1 MANKLR
7 NITEL
12 YSDTLKDIST
22 NQSEWL
28 SFLECA
34 AMNYKYSFSDQVL
47 IYAQKPYA
55 SACAEIETWN
65 KSLKRWVNKGATGIA
80 LLAENNGNTYLRY
93 VFDVSDTNSK
103 HGKNVILWSV
113 TKPYE
118 EYVIEALE
126 NRYGELEDNSN
137 IASAIISSAKNMVED
152 NLPDYLSNL
161 MYFKENSFLEELDEL
176 NIKTIYKRVLEN
188 SVAYVM
194 LKRCGI
200 NPNDYFDKEDF
211 SDLLNFNTYDTITR
225 LGMATSDIAESG
237 LREIYSTIKNVRISE
252 IDKIHTFDNNKQNN
266 YDIDDGR
273 NIAERS
279 DLDERNKLQNGGR
292 LSNTRPST
300 TTRRTSK
307 WEIRI
312 DEIKPLEE
320 ERQASIHEP
329 TNAGQ
334 TITTLDGNSNDSRNE
349 SGTNDGRNGETGEY
363 NRRIESQRPDEVDR
377 LNEQLESESRGDS
390 NERTNL
396 QLDFWNEDSGTHCP
410 YVVTDD
416 KINQILAYAH
426 LKIPKLEL
434 KRYFELEK
442 EPLKRAEFIKN
453 AFENVYVGIFV
464 GTQMY
469 GYKAFENG
477 LLLWKG
483 NFLSRDTESFI
494 SWEDLTYHYDSM
506 ILLHQLNDREKYLP
520 SEKEQMAL
528 LDEDNTKDLPE
539 LEFSQEFI
547 DKYFQTRHTET
558 KYAIYRQFQ
567 KSLSTTENINYLKN
581 MYGLS
586 GSSYTIRG
594 SGIGYNA
601 DSKGI
606 TLYRGYFEN
615 EIKTLLK
622 WNYVEKRI
630 KELIKMDRYLNPKE
644 LQEYSNWLEKESE
657 HIEHIEKIEQE
668 KQLEEVIDSKE
679 EDSLAKRLN
688 DFIKEYDLQ
697 GYQANLEDGEVAED
711 VIKDID
717 RQIHNPSGLR
727 GFKEYLQSLGN
738 DLEDSDEDKK
748 IIINFITELNN
759 IFPDYDYQI
768 GDKVYIGADKFEI
781 IALDNDIV
789 RLYDYQFPL
798 FNQEMPFDEFDRK
811 VKENPCNDHLKIK
824 VSDTG
829 KLEKHNEYGEF
840 DDEVDLV
847 EHILSLYD
855 MSDIKVNFDSNEN
868 IVIYSDDI
876 DLEGLEVYDFLL
888 NELFDYNEDGTVDLV
903 NNHDLERLKEY
914 RKKYETKVADQEKLE
929 SDLIGKNITIGDR
942 EYTIDSINNDVVSL
956 KDISFKNGVGF
967 PIFRDEELSKVL
979 SILAEKEEEKK
990 KETIIPNIAKKRRK
1004 RVTTFDIH
1012 PEIKNEDRNNF
1023 HITDDM
1029 LGVGSDREKF
1039 NRNLA
1044 AIKVLKQCEEENR
1057 FATPEEQQILSQYI
1071 GWGGLSQAFEENNSS
1086 WADEHLKLKNVL
1098 DEEEYRSAM
1107 SSTRT
1112 SFYTPPVVI
1121 RTMYKALESMGMKDG
1136 NILEPS
1142 CGVGNF
1148 LGMLPDTL
1156 KDCKLYGIEVDSISG
1171 RIARQLYQKSSIA
1184 VQGYENTE
1192 LPDSFFDG
1200 AIGNVPFDTNK
1211 LLDKRYDKYNFLIH
1225 DYFFAKT
1232 LDKVRPGG
1240 IIAFITSKGTL
1251 DKENPSVRKYIAQR
1265 ADLLGA
1271 IRLPNNTFKDNA
1283 GTKVT
1288 SDIIFLQ
1295 KRDSIT
1301 DIEPD
1306 WVYLDTDE
1314 NGIKMNKYFVD
1325 NPDMICGT
1333 MKLDSA
1339 RFGGFEPTCEARE
1352 DISLEEQLN
1361 NAISNIHAEIKE
1373 YEIDD
1378 IGEDEEDLSIPAD
1391 YNVKNFSYT
1400 IVDDKVY
1407 YRENSRMYPQ
1417 ELPLTT
1423 ENRIRGLI
1431 EIRECVRTLLELQTE
1446 DFPEEDIKQE
1456 QVKLNKLYDSFTK
1469 KYGLINSRANTSAF
1483 SNDNS
1488 FYLLCSLEILDENKE
1503 LLKKADM
1510 FTKRTILPHKEIT
1523 SVDSANEALIVS
1535 ISEKARVDLEF
1546 MQSLCG
1552 LDMDKMLSDLEG
1564 VIFNVP
1570 EYGEPNKWVTADE
1583 YLSGNIR
1590 EKLKIAKEFAED
1602 DPRFNI
1608 NVKCLEEVMPKDL
1621 EPQEIAVRLGATW
1634 LPPDVIDDFITYL
1647 LSPSWNIRDSIK
1659 VHFME
1664 STAQW
1669 NIEGKNYDRGSV
1681 KANSTYGTGRINAYK
1696 IIEETLNLKDVRI
1709 YDYNTDENGKKV
1721 PELNKKE
1728 TAIAQA
1734 KQEQI
1739 KTAFDEWIWN
1749 DVERRDR
1756 LSKIYNEKFNSNR
1769 PREYDGSHINF
1780 HGMNPEITLR
1790 PHQVNAIARILYG
1803 NTNTLLAHEVGA
1815 GKTFEMVAAAM
1826 ESKRLGLCNKS
1837 MFVVPNH
1844 IVEQFSSEFLQLY
1857 PSANILVTTKKDFE
1871 TANRKKFCSRI
1882 ATGDYDAVII
1892 SHSQFEKIPMSVE
1905 RQRIILQNQ
1914 IDDITRGV
1922 QDLKEHNGENFTI
1935 KQLVR
1940 LQKSLE
1946 AKLAKLNDT
1955 SRKDDVVTFEELG
1968 VDRIFVD
1975 EAHYYKNLFLYTKM
1989 RNVGGI
1995 AQTEAQKS
2003 SDLFMKCRYLDELTG
2018 GRGVVFATGTPVSNS
2033 MVELYTMQ
2041 RYLQYAEL
2049 EKRNLQQFDAWAST
2063 FGETVTAIELAP
2075 EGTGYRAKTRFAKFY
2090 NLPELMAMFKEV
2102 ADIQTA
2108 DMLNLPVPEAH
2119 YETIVAKPTEIQK
2132 EMVKDLSNRAERVR
2146 NREVDPSTD
2155 NMLKITNDG
2164 RKLALDQRLMNDMLP
2179 DDPESKVSLCANNI
2193 YRIWQEHKEEHL
2205 TQLVFCDLSTPS
2217 EDKFNVYDELKRKL
2231 QELGVPEDEVE
2242 FIHNANTDIQK
2253 KTLFSQVR
2261 SGIKRILLG
2270 STSKMGAGTN
2280 CQDKLIAIH
2289 NLDCPWRPA
2298 DLTQRIGRIL
2308 RQGNKNKEVY
2318 IYNYVTEGTFDAYLY
2333 QLVENKQRFISQ
2345 IMTSKTPVRF
2355 AEDIDEAA
2363 LNYAQIKALAA
2374 GNPLIMEKTEL
2385 DTQVAKLKLLKQNHL
2400 SQIYAMEDKVV
2411 KYYPSEIKRLESRID
2426 GYKKDIELA
2435 ERNTPSSDE
2444 KFQSMT
2450 LKGVTYTDK
2459 KEAGDKILEL
2469 CKNIE
2474 KTEKQEIGNYRG
2486 FTMELQY
2493 DTLCKTFDLYLKNEL
2508 RHYVSLGNDNLGNI
2522 TRINNVLDGLSSDL
2536 KSEEIELENVK
2547 VQFENA
2553 KEECKRPFKQ
2563 EQELKEKSKR
2573 LDKVNVLLNMN
2584 EKDKE
2589 VIDFDDNTEVES
2601 QRCNKDYER

>member
-12 YSDTLKDIST
+12 YSETLKDLST

-34 AMNYKYSFSDQVL
+34 AMNYKYPFSDQVL

-126 NRYGELEDNSN
+126 NRYGELEDNST

-161 MYFKENSFLEELDEL
+161 MYFKDNSFLEELDEL
-176 NIKTIYKRVLEN
+176 NIKTIYKKVLEN

-211 SDLLNFNTYDTITR
+211 RELLNFNTYDTITR
-225 LGMATSDIAESG
+225 LSMATSDIAESG

-252 IDKIHTFDNNKQNN
+252 IDKIHTFDNNKQNE
-266 YDIDDGR
+266 YDLDDGK
-273 NIAERS
+273 NNAERS

-320 ERQASIHEP
+320 ERQASIYD
-329 TNAGQ
+329 TSNAGQ
-334 TITTLDGNSNDSRNE
+334 ITRTLDGSSNDSRNE
-349 SGTNDGRNGETGEY
+349 SGTNDRGNGEEREY

-396 QLDFWNEDSGTHCP
+396 QLDFWDVDSGTHCP

-416 KINQILAYAH
+416 KINQILANAH
-426 LKIPKLEL
+426 LKIPKAEV

-453 AFENVYVGIFV
+453 SFENVYVGIFI

-520 SEKEQMAL
+520 SEKEQMTL
-528 LDEDNTKDLPE
+528 LDEENSKEIPE

-567 KSLSTTENINYLKN
+567 KSLSTTENINYIKN

-586 GSSYTIRG
+586 GSSYIIRG
-594 SGIGYNA
+594 SGIGYTA
-601 DSKGI
+601 DSKGL
-606 TLYRGYFEN
+606 TLYRGNLEN
-615 EIKTLLK
+615 RKEKLLK

-630 KELIKMDRYLNPKE
+630 KELISLNRYLNPKE
-644 LQEYSNWLEKESE
+644 LREYPAWLGE
-657 HIEHIEKIEQE
+657 EQE
-668 KQLEEVIDSKE
+668 RIDELNQEDTFTEKQ

-697 GYQANLEDGEVAED
+697 GYEANLENGETEED
-711 VIKDID
+711 VIRDID
-717 RQIHNPSGLR
+717 NQIHNPSELR
-727 GFKEYLQSLGN
+727 GFIEYIQNLGN
-738 DLEDSDEDKK
+738 DLDSDDEDKK
-748 IIINFITELNN
+748 IIDNFIKELNET
-759 IFPDYDYQI
+759 FPDYYYQV
-768 GDKVYIGADKFEI
+768 GDQVYIGADKFEI
-781 IALDNDIV
+781 LSLDNDIV
-789 RLYDYQFPL
+789 RLYDYQYPL
-798 FNQEMPFDEFDRK
+798 FNQEFSFDEFDRK

-824 VSDTG
+824 VTETG
-829 KLEKHNEYGEF
+829 ELKKHNEYGEY

-888 NELFDYNEDGTVDLV
+888 NELFDYNEDGTVDKV

-929 SDLIGKNITIGDR
+929 EDIIGKNIIIGDR
-942 EYTIDSINNDVVSL
+942 EYTIDSIDNDVVSL
-956 KDISFKNGVGF
+956 KDITFQNGVGF
-967 PIFRDEELSKVL
+967 PIFRNEELSKVL
-979 SILAEKEEEKK
+979 SLLAEKEAEQK

-1023 HITDDM
+1023 HITDDL

-1044 AIKVLKQCEEENR
+1044 AIKALKQCEEENR
-1057 FATPEEQQILSQYI
+1057 FATPEEQQILSQYV

-1086 WADEHLKLKNVL
+1086 WADEHLKLKNIL
-1098 DEEEYRSAM
+1098 DDEEYRSAM

-1148 LGMLPDTL
+1148 LGMIPDTL

-1200 AIGNVPFDTNK
+1200 AIGNVPFDSLK
-1211 LLDKRYDKYNFLIH
+1211 LLDKRYDKHNFLIH

-1240 IIAFITSKGTL
+1240 IVAFITSKGTL

-1301 DIEPD
+1301 DLEPD

-1325 NPDMICGT
+1325 NPDMVCGN
-1333 MKLDSA
+1333 MKMESTRYGMDS
-1339 RFGGFEPTCEARE
+1339 TCEARE

-1400 IVDDKVY
+1400 IVDNKVY

-1431 EIRECVRTLLELQTE
+1431 EIRECVRNLLELQTE

-1456 QVKLNKLYDSFTK
+1456 QAKLNKLYDSFTK

-1510 FTKRTILPHKEIT
+1510 FTKRTILPHKEVT
-1523 SVDSANEALIVS
+1523 SVDTANEALIVS
-1535 ISEKARVDLEF
+1535 MSEKARVDLEF
-1546 MQSLCG
+1546 MQKLCG
-1552 LDMDKMLSDLEG
+1552 LDMDKMITDLEG

-1570 EYGEPNKWVTADE
+1570 EYGDPNIWVTADE

-1621 EPQEIAVRLGATW
+1621 EPQEISVRLGATW
-1634 LPPDVIDDFITYL
+1634 LPTDVIDDFIDYL
-1647 LSPSWNIRDSIK
+1647 LSPSYNIRDRIQ

-1669 NIEGKNYDRGSV
+1669 NIEGKNYDRGNV
-1681 KANSTYGTGRINAYK
+1681 KAYSTYGTGRINAYK

-1709 YDYNTDENGKKV
+1709 YDYIEKDGKKV

-1739 KTAFDEWIWN
+1739 KTAFDEWIWS
-1749 DVERRDR
+1749 DIDRRER

-1790 PHQVNAIARILYG
+1790 PHQVNAIARVLYG

-1892 SHSQFEKIPMSVE
+1892 SHSQFEKIPMSAE
-1905 RQRIILQNQ
+1905 RQRTILQNQ
-1914 IDDITRGV
+1914 IDDISMGV
-1922 QDLKEHNGENFTI
+1922 QDLKDHNGENFTI

-1968 VDRIFVD
+1968 IDRIFVD
-1975 EAHYYKNLFLYTKM
+1975 EAHYFKNLFLYTKM

-2049 EKRNLQQFDAWAST
+2049 EKRNLQHFDAWAST

-2108 DMLNLPVPEAH
+2108 DMLNLPLPEAH

-2132 EMVKDLSNRAERVR
+2132 EMVKELSNRADMVR
-2146 NREVDPSTD
+2146 NKKVDPSTD

-2179 DDPESKVSLCANNI
+2179 DDPNSKVSLCANNI
-2193 YRIWQEHKEEHL
+2193 YRIWQEHKEKHL

-2261 SGIKRILLG
+2261 NGIKRILFG

-2298 DLTQRIGRIL
+2298 DLIQRIGRIL

-2374 GNPLIMEKTEL
+2374 GNPLIMEKTDL

-2400 SQIYAMEDKVV
+2400 SQIYAMEDKVA
-2411 KYYPSEIKRLESRID
+2411 KYYPSEIKRLESRIE
-2426 GYKKDIELA
+2426 GFKKDIELA
-2435 ERNTPSSDE
+2435 EKNTPNSDD

-2450 LKGVTYTDK
+2450 IKGVTYTDK
-2459 KEAGDKILEL
+2459 KQAGDKILEL

-2474 KTEKQEIGNYRG
+2474 KTEKQEIGSYRG
-2486 FTMELQY
+2486 FKMELDY
-2493 DTLCKTFDLYLKNEL
+2493 EYGSFHIYLKNEL
-2508 RHYVSLGNDNLGNI
+2508 SHSVMLGNDNLGNI
-2522 TRINNVLDGLSSDL
+2522 TRINNEIDGFSFDL
-2536 KSEEIELENVK
+2536 KQEQTELENTK
-2547 VQFENA
+2547 IQFENA

-2573 LDKVNVLLNMN
+2573 LDEVNVLLNMN

-2589 VIDFDDNTEVES
+2589 VIDFDDSVEVES
-2601 QRCNKDYER
+2601 QRCNKEYAR